1 MDEITLV
8 GSRCG
13 PFALALKLLEAGRVD
28 VEGLVT
34 HRFPLAQADEA
45 VRVPPACVFVCTRA
59 RAHTHTH
66 MYVMHA

>member
-28 VEGLVT
+28 VDGLVT

-45 VRVPPACVFVCTRA
+45 VRVCSVPPACAFVCTRT
-59 RAHTHTH
+59 RTR